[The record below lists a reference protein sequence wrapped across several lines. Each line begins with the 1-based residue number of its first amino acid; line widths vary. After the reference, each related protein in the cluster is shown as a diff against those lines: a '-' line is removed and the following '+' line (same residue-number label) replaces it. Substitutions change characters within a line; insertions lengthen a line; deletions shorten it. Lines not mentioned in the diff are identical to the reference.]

1 MRIKDS
7 ISKKSQQITDYLEAQ
22 ILLDLI
28 TKELAELQY
37 IEATDKLKIISDF
50 KDFKLVPL

>member
-28 TKELAELQY
+28 TKEQAELQY
-37 IEATDKLKIISDF
+37 IEATEKLKIISDF

>member
-28 TKELAELQY
+28 TKEQAELQY